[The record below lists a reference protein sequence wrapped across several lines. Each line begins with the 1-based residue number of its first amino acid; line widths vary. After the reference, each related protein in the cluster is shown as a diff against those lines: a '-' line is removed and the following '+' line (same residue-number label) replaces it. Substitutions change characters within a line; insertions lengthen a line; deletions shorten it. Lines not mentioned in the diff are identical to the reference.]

1 MKRRHETGFGPGEI
15 NIKPPLCLPE
25 KWEVFFDMLRV
36 KMIGKIFF
44 SVKPEPCQAGFIACQ
59 QNAAER

>member
-36 KMIGKIFF
+36 KMIGQ
-44 SVKPEPCQAGFIACQ
+44 SPVRPVSSPASRMPPSGD
-59 QNAAER
+59 